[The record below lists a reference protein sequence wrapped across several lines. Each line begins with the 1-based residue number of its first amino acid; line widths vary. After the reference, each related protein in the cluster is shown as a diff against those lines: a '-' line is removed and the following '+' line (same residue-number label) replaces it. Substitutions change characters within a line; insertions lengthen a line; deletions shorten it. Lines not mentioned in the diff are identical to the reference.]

1 MAANKSSRNRDITAL
16 NPSIYP
22 LTLGSTKF
30 LGPDVMGGGSGGVVG
45 GVGRGCQGWC
55 GWGEGVKGGVGGGCV
70 KGSVG
75 GPCNWE
81 VSCSVGGRCQWTAS
95 DNPFIKEID

>member
-1 MAANKSSRNRDITAL
+1 MTYTMVKSASSPA
-16 NPSIYP
+16 
-22 LTLGSTKF
+22 
-30 LGPDVMGGGSGGVVG
+30 VWVG
-45 GVGRGCQGWC
+45 GVKY
-55 GWGEGVKGGVGGGCV
+55 GVGGVCERGLVGGCV

-95 DNPFIKEID
+95 DNPFIK